1 MCGAAR
7 WAALQSHACS
17 VALEGASLTA
27 AHPTQAWDK
36 QFQDAKATPGP
47 IPDGFFS
54 GSLSEAQMQCVTNCQ
69 NAQQQAQANNQAFDW
84 KTCQNNCINGN

>member
-1 MCGAAR
+1 MLSGACT
-7 WAALQSHACS
+7 SKECH
-17 VALEGASLTA
+17 
-27 AHPTQAWDK
+27 QATGQADYNKAWGK
-36 QFQDAKATPGP
+36 QFQDAKAAPGP

-84 KTCQNNCINGN
+84 KSCQDKCINGN